1 MCSVPP
7 IDAIAVTIGFFFDLL
22 INFLIVLNSFYLAL
36 TTIKVGSS
44 IAQATPTRS
53 SIFMS
58 DYPLAIVYKWDSVRA
73 IIVQP
78 SFGLVKV

>member
-7 IDAIAVTIGFFFDLL
+7 IEAIAVMIGFSFDLL
-22 INFLIVLNSFYLAL
+22 INFLIVLNSLFFAL

-44 IAQATPTRS
+44 IALATPTRS

-58 DYPLAIVYKWDSVRA
+58 DLPLAIVYKCDSVKA

-78 SFGLVKV
+78 SFGRVKV